1 MPEPIATEKPDQL
14 ITTLMQHPT
23 SHTVILAAIF
33 YFVQFF
39 SQQNSATAA
48 ELVKLHDQILQMSRE
63 LAEIRGALN
72 LPHRGGF
79 GSGVDASPADRE
91 TNIAHGP
98 DPRQPGPVPGA
109 APSEAPHSKAPGGTG
124 TRLGCDLAKAPGSI
138 SRWKIGR
145 AHV

>member
-48 ELVKLHDQILQMSRE
+48 EL
-63 LAEIRGALN
+63 
-72 LPHRGGF
+72 
-79 GSGVDASPADRE
+79 DRK
-91 TNIAHGP
+91 
-98 DPRQPGPVPGA
+98 
-109 APSEAPHSKAPGGTG
+109 S
-124 TRLGCDLAKAPGSI
+124 TRLNSSHEWI
-138 SRWKIGR
+138 SRMPSS
-145 AHV
+145 A